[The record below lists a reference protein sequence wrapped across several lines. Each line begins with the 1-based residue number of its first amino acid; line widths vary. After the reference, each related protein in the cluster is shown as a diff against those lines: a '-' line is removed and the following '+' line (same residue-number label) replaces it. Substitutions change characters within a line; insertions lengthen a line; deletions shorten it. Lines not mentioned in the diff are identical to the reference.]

1 MALEV
6 QIGADSSELNSEL
19 AAAEAKLK
27 RLGDLKVKKT
37 KLGLDTSDLDK
48 QITSTKNKLTDLK
61 ESVKTTGSSFSAM
74 TPKVANGGNALMQ
87 FSRIAQDAPYGIIG
101 IGNNLTATA
110 EAFTHLKNQTG
121 STGGALKALASS
133 LMGSGGILLGISL
146 VTTAFTLFA
155 QSGLSISD
163 VVGKITGDFDALG
176 NSFKTVTEE
185 AKKSAAEQ
193 ISSLKGLIAIAQ
205 DENQSKT
212 RRLEIIDQIQKQYPN
227 YFGNLSTEK
236 IMYGNLTG
244 VVNEL
249 TQALVNKA
257 IAEKFAGTTAESTV
271 KLWQA
276 NAKLV
281 KGKEELAKAE
291 ADFNLVAKDPS
302 KSQSVQFYA
311 SAVDRASERVKNARE
326 EVLKFNKE
334 VERGQN
340 IINMASKK
348 ASGVIAEPLTT
359 PKTPKAKPI
368 GSTPQVSGLTS
379 SIEPAGLVETSGK
392 VLEIAKNVQG
402 AEGVIATSMG
412 NIRTNFDT
420 SGLYMLENLKQLNE
434 DLNALI
440 TGSLADTFGQL
451 GTSIGEAL
459 ATGGN
464 VLGAIGNTLLQSLGK
479 FLSDMGGMLIQY
491 GTLAVVKGQLDL
503 AIATGG
509 PAAIVAGI
517 AAIGVGIALKAIG
530 GAIGAKAKGGSSSG
544 SVSTGASVSSP
555 TSSTSSSGSS
565 GFTGGTVVFE
575 ISGQSLIGVLSNT
588 LDKNKRLGGA
598 ISLG

>member
-110 EAFTHLKNQTG
+110 EAFSYLKNQTG

-146 VTTAFTLFA
+146 VTTAFTLFT

-311 SAVDRASERVKNARE
+311 SAVDKASERVKNARE

-368 GSTPQVSGLTS
+368 GSTPQVSALSS
-379 SIEPAGLVETSGK
+379 SIEPTGLVETSGK

-509 PAAIVAGI
+509 PSAIVAGI

-530 GAIGAKAKGGSSSG
+530 GAIGTKAKGSSSSG

-565 GFTGGTVVFE
+565 GFTSGTVVFE

>member
-110 EAFTHLKNQTG
+110 EAFSYLKNQTG

-359 PKTPKAKPI
+359 PKTPKAKPT
-368 GSTPQVSGLTS
+368 GSTPQVSALSS
-379 SIEPAGLVETSGK
+379 SIEPSGLVETSGK

-565 GFTGGTVVFE
+565 GFTSGTVVFE

>member
-6 QIGADSSELNSEL
+6 QIGADIDGLKTEIAKAEVLIEKLRKEKAISVKAGLDVTVLQKNIN
-19 AAAEAKLK
+19 EAKDKLNNLK
-27 RLGDLKVKKT
+27 K
-37 KLGLDTSDLDK
+37 
-48 QITSTKNKLTDLK
+48 
-61 ESVKTTGSSFSAM
+61 SVDNTGSSFGNM

-110 EAFTHLKNQTG
+110 EAFSYLKNQTG
-121 STGGALKALASS
+121 STSGALKALASS

-257 IAEKFAGTTAESTV
+257 IAEKFASTTAESTV

-359 PKTPKAKPI
+359 PKTPKVKPI
-368 GSTPQVSGLTS
+368 GSTPQVSALSS

-565 GFTGGTVVFE
+565 GFTSGTVVFE